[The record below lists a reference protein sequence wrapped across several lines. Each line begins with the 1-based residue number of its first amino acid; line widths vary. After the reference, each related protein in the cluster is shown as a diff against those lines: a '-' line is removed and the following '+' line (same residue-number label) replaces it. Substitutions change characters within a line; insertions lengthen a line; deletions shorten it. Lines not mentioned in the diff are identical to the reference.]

1 MSESVLILVFLTGG
15 QVALEENG
23 EQVWA
28 SDDDEDFT
36 EEFGDAF
43 HNADD
48 AEDVIEYLVDSGLV
62 TEDEAKQL
70 EVEVESLDGE
80 EGEEYAAAH

>member
-1 MSESVLILVFLTGG
+1 MLILAFLTGG

-23 EQVWA
+23 EQVWC

-43 HNADD
+43 HDADD
-48 AEDVIEYLVDSGLV
+48 AEDIIEYLTDTEIITEEEASAIEVD
-62 TEDEAKQL
+62 
-70 EVEVESLDGE
+70 VESLDE
-80 EGEEYAAAH
+80 KDENESDTAH